1 MILVGDTLKITDLGL
16 AFGLSS
22 PRQIVR
28 RPTIRG
34 TIGIYIYT

>member
-1 MILVGDTLKITDLGL
+1 MILVDNVLKITDLGL

-22 PRQIVR
+22 PRHVLR
-28 RPTIRG
+28 RPTVRG